1 MVLAVSQRVP
11 TQPIR
16 IGSHQT
22 TSIPAKH
29 RPRNHFAM
37 FDIADETGVAGDS
50 TFHQKI
56 DLAFSSIGN
65 RPHCHFD
72 HLMRAKCSF
81 ESKEPIVQ
89 SDVARDPQR

>member
-1 MVLAVSQRVP
+1 
-11 TQPIR
+11 
-16 IGSHQT
+16 
-22 TSIPAKH
+22 
-29 RPRNHFAM
+29 M

-72 HLMRAKCSF
+72 QLMRAKCSF